1 MPYALL
7 AALLS
12 VGVFIGM
19 VILQEVG
26 RRVGHRRLA
35 RDPEGARAG
44 VGAIDGA
51 VFGLLGLLV
60 AFTFSGAATRFD
72 ARRQLVV
79 EEANAI
85 GTAYLRLDVLP
96 PDAQPAL
103 RDKFRRYVE
112 ARLDAYRKLPDI
124 AAAGARRWRRPG
136 PRAPSRRRCCS
147 SPPSTR

>member
-7 AALLS
+7 AGLLAL
-12 VGVFIGM
+12 GVFVGM

-35 RDPEGARAG
+35 RDSEGARAG

-60 AFTFSGAATRFD
+60 AFTFSGAASRFD

-85 GTAYLRLDVLP
+85 GTAYLRIDWLP
-96 PDAQPAL
+96 NEPP
-103 RDKFRRYVE
+103 
-112 ARLDAYRKLPDI
+112 PC
-124 AAAGARRWRRPG
+124 
-136 PRAPSRRRCCS
+136 PR
-147 SPPSTR
+147 

>member
-7 AALLS
+7 AGLLAL
-12 VGVFIGM
+12 GVFIGM

-60 AFTFSGAATRFD
+60 AFTFSGAATRFE

-96 PDAQPAL
+96 AAAQPAL
-103 RDKFRRYVE
+103 RARFREYLDSRLAAYRAMPDMAAVE
-112 ARLDAYRKLPDI
+112 AELARTTRLQ
-124 AAAGARRWRRPG
+124 
-136 PRAPSRRRCCS
+136 
-147 SPPSTR
+147 